1 MPASQSASN
10 VLVAFKVQSGIS
22 APASGAGASGLRVKP
37 SQSLKLN
44 KQYINSEE
52 VRRDGMTTR
61 GRQGS
66 RSSSAGYASELSLG
80 SFDALI
86 EAALR
91 GTFTVSTDITQA
103 TMTSVT
109 TTTTT
114 IVASA
119 GSWLTQGVR
128 RGDMI
133 KLTGFADAANNAKW
147 FRVISV
153 TASTITVA
161 GTAPLVLNATPDS
174 TFTVTVAKNVIQGSP
189 PVERYFSLEEYQQD
203 IDSSLYGTDMKV
215 VKMDFNAQPNRNIEV
230 TFTFMGLDAQSLSGA
245 SSPTF
250 TAPTYTTSLPMVMV
264 DGTIRINGVDYTVL
278 TGFQFSLDLGGQT
291 TPTLSP
297 TSVDVFL
304 ANAKLTGS
312 FTAVRQ
318 DMTFWTAFS
327 AETQVEFFVTCSENE
342 ADPKDFISFYIG
354 NAALSDNSTAIASDG
369 PMIATCPWTAGKDE
383 AGTDHAA
390 TMIKV
395 ATSAP

>member
-1 MPASQSASN
+1 
-10 VLVAFKVQSGIS
+10 
-22 APASGAGASGLRVKP
+22 
-37 SQSLKLN
+37 
-44 KQYINSEE
+44 
-52 VRRDGMTTR
+52 
-61 GRQGS
+61 
-66 RSSSAGYASELSLG
+66 
-80 SFDALI
+80 
-86 EAALR
+86 
-91 GTFTVSTDITQA
+91 
-103 TMTSVT
+103 
-109 TTTTT
+109 
-114 IVASA
+114 
-119 GSWLTQGVR
+119 
-128 RGDMI
+128 
-133 KLTGFADAANNAKW
+133 
-147 FRVISV
+147 
-153 TASTITVA
+153 
-161 GTAPLVLNATPDS
+161 
-174 TFTVTVAKNVIQGSP
+174 VTVAKNVVQGAT

-230 TFTFMGLDAQSLSGA
+230 TFTFMGLDAQSLTGA

-250 TAPTYTTSLPMVMV
+250 TTPTFTTSLPLVMV

-327 AETQVEFFVTCSENE
+327 AETQVEFFVHCAENE

>member
-1 MPASQSASN
+1 MPVSQSASN
-10 VLVAFKVQSGIS
+10 VLVALKVQSGIGT
-22 APASGAGASGLRVKP
+22 PASGAGATGLRVKP

-52 VRRDGMTTR
+52 VRRDGQSTR

-66 RSSSAGYASELSLG
+66 RSSSAGYSSELSVG

-174 TFTVTVAKNVIQGSP
+174 TFTVTVAKNVIMGAT
-189 PVERYFSLEEYQQD
+189 PVERYFSLEEYQQN

-230 TFTFMGLDAQSLSGA
+230 TFTFMGLDAQSLTGA

-250 TAPTYTTSLPMVMV
+250 TTPTFTTTLPLVMV
-264 DGTIRINGVDYTVL
+264 DGTIRINGVDYTVI
-278 TGFQFSLDLGGQT
+278 TGFQFSLDLGGAT
-291 TPTLSP
+291 TPTLAP

-304 ANAKLTGS
+304 ANTKLTGS
-312 FTAVRQ
+312 FTAIRQ
-318 DMTFWTAFS
+318 DLTFWAAFS
-327 AETQVEFFVTCSENE
+327 AETQVEFFIHCAENE

-354 NAALSDNSTAIASDG
+354 NAALSDNTTSIAQDG
-369 PMIATCPWTAGKDE
+369 PMVETVPWTAGKDE

-390 TMIKV
+390 TMLKV

>member
-230 TFTFMGLDAQSLSGA
+230 TFTFMGLDAQSLTGA
-245 SSPTF
+245 SSPGRPDD
-250 TAPTYTTSLPMVMV
+250 ADAVADVSGCVPREREADGLVHRGPPGHDVLDSLLR
-264 DGTIRINGVDYTVL
+264 GNAGRVL
-278 TGFQFSLDLGGQT
+278 RDLLRERSRSERLHLVLHRQR
-291 TPTLSP
+291 S
-297 TSVDVFL
+297 
-304 ANAKLTGS
+304 
-312 FTAVRQ
+312 AVRQ
-318 DMTFWTAFS
+318 LHGDR
-327 AETQVEFFVTCSENE
+327 
-342 ADPKDFISFYIG
+342 I
-354 NAALSDNSTAIASDG
+354 
-369 PMIATCPWTAGKDE
+369 
-383 AGTDHAA
+383 
-390 TMIKV
+390 
-395 ATSAP
+395 